1 MFKPDL
7 ITDWDAFANK
17 GEVFD
22 YGRYI
27 ETAHWAPE
35 GNSSHKRAV
44 KKIESA
50 YQMYEDGYR
59 ELRQKPGPGW
69 HGVKKV

>member
-1 MFKPDL
+1 MNEPD
-7 ITDWDAFANK
+7 IIMDWDAFANK

-22 YGRYI
+22 YDRYV
-27 ETAHWAPE
+27 ETARWAPE
-35 GNSSHKRAV
+35 KHRSQKRAR
-44 KKIESA
+44 KKLDSA
-50 YQMYEDGYR
+50 WEMYQEGYR